1 MRSRSSLRLARFLAL
16 TASAWL
22 LSFSSSA
29 AAAVYEIDQS
39 CAVDEWIGCF
49 PGDSPGFPVTITLPG
64 AYRLTSNLDVRGVA
78 SPSNVTAIQV
88 EGSADGVSIDLNG
101 FALLGPNS
109 CPAPPAPCT
118 ANGDGDGL
126 RSVAEG
132 TEVRD
137 GSVSGFGKDGVTIF
151 GSGARVDRVR
161 AWWNGEHGIEVER
174 DGAVV
179 VDSAAYRNG
188 YWGIHVNTASVTG
201 TVALQNGGSGFY
213 LEGSTTSA
221 SELVAWGNGDAGF
234 HTTTWNASVSFSLAN
249 ANLGSG
255 LTGHV
260 YASVG
265 DANGRY
271 GLEEGNA
278 FLPYTSTL
286 QSVYANNASGWF
298 GPAGIT
304 SIGQNACNGGPC

>member
-1 MRSRSSLRLARFLAL
+1 MRSRPCFPPLAALA
-16 TASAWL
+16 AGAWL
-22 LSFSSSA
+22 LSLSSPA
-29 AAAVYEIDQS
+29 AAAVREIDQS

-49 PGDSPGFPVTITLPG
+49 PGDSPGFPVTITQPG
-64 AYRLTSNLDVRGVA
+64 AYRLTSNLDVRGIA
-78 SPSNVTAIQV
+78 SPSDVTAIQV
-88 EGSADGVSIDLNG
+88 EGSADGVTIDLNG
-101 FALLGPNS
+101 FALLGPNT
-109 CPAPPAPCT
+109 CPAPPAPCS
-118 ANGDGDGL
+118 ANGNGNGL
-126 RSVAEG
+126 KSNAEG

-151 GSGARVDRVR
+151 GSGARVERVR
-161 AWWNGEHGIEVER
+161 AWFNGDNGIEVEI

-179 VDSAAYRNG
+179 ADSAAYRNG
-188 YWGIHVNTASVTG
+188 TIGIRLGSASVTG
-201 TVALQNGGSGFY
+201 VVALVNRASGFY
-213 LEGSTTSA
+213 LNGPTTSA
-221 SELVAWGNGDAGF
+221 SELVAWGNGEEGF
-234 HTTTWNASVSFSLAN
+234 LNTTWNASISFSLAN

-304 SIGQNACNGGPC
+304 SIGQNACNGGLC